1 MKNINEGIYFITE
14 TADGYL
20 SNVHVD
26 TVAELL
32 DDWNGDC
39 DLCPAN
45 DAQIFFAAI
54 DGQPV
59 NPYQYTDFES
69 LIVLLQELQKAD
81 DQCAEHQKISDD
93 DGLIPAYQRDP
104 VWIKFNEK
112 WGDAVEVDQMDYE
125 TSEEY
130 MSDLYDAY
138 ESSGFVPFLK
148 SSRYDK
154 EHDGEKFTVIS
165 RVNTDDP
172 DWDYES
178 LPAWRIM
185 FEDGTEYYAFPE
197 EICFCEIFLYCEK
210 EVLPVLGLPLNSTVL
225 KDEYIGKTVMDLM
238 LTLDDG
244 VVTDLETLN
253 IALDALSLQ
262 QIDLVNMY
270 LVTDIK
276 YDLDFC
282 HQNPELPDEM
292 LVHVAPEDG
301 DLYSVIDDYIFDQT
315 GYKTKDFVVRNLAD

>member
-32 DDWNGDC
+32 DDWEGDC
-39 DLCPAN
+39 NLCPAN
-45 DAQIFFAAI
+45 DARIYFAAI

-69 LIVLLQELQKAD
+69 LISLLSELQQAD
-81 DQCAEHQKISDD
+81 DQCAEHQGDLQED
-93 DGLIPAYQRDP
+93 PDATLIPVYQRDP

-138 ESSGFVPFLK
+138 ENSGFVPFFK

-154 EHDGEKFTVIS
+154 ERDGEKFTVIS
-165 RVNTDDP
+165 RIDSNAP
-172 DWDYES
+172 DWDFES

-185 FEDGTEYYAFPE
+185 F
-197 EICFCEIFLYCEK
+197 
-210 EVLPVLGLPLNSTVL
+210 
-225 KDEYIGKTVMDLM
+225 
-238 LTLDDG
+238 
-244 VVTDLETLN
+244 
-253 IALDALSLQ
+253 
-262 QIDLVNMY
+262 
-270 LVTDIK
+270 
-276 YDLDFC
+276 
-282 HQNPELPDEM
+282 
-292 LVHVAPEDG
+292 
-301 DLYSVIDDYIFDQT
+301 
-315 GYKTKDFVVRNLAD
+315 